1 MNTSNQ
7 MGTTGDF
14 VKVFEKNGFQM
25 ENMGKMSVFSNII
38 VPRRDLTGGAD
49 MNLLVNKAGELLND
63 NTGGLDRAAMVQGQ
77 PDGAAFYIT
86 DKTGYDSFYR
96 IRKHVGLGY
105 YAEGKTIEELAE
117 ALGVDAAGLKAS
129 IDQYNADAE
138 AGAENAVLG
147 EVPSRALDA
156 EGPYYGVRVEPAN
169 HMTKGGVVA
178 NEKAQV
184 LYEDGTVV
192 KGLYASGEVTWQS
205 GGYSQSVVFGKVA
218 GENAAA
224 ELK

>member
-1 MNTSNQ
+1 MLVWATMRKARRS
-7 MGTTGDF
+7 
-14 VKVFEKNGFQM
+14 KNW
-25 ENMGKMSVFSNII
+25 
-38 VPRRDLTGGAD
+38 R
-49 MNLLVNKAGELLND
+49 
-63 NTGGLDRAAMVQGQ
+63 
-77 PDGAAFYIT
+77 
-86 DKTGYDSFYR
+86 
-96 IRKHVGLGY
+96 
-105 YAEGKTIEELAE
+105 
-117 ALGVDAAGLKAS
+117 S